1 MRHEEIPIQ
10 VEGSAPETHLTT
22 YILGDYLDEAPNDIR
37 PLVLICPGGAYAMTS
52 NREAEPVALQFNAMG
67 YHAAILRYSCAPAV
81 FPTSLLEVAASVK
94 YIREHAKA
102 WRVSPDKIL
111 IMGFSAG
118 GHLAASYGVFWDEK
132 FVREAFSCT
141 RELLQPNGLIL
152 CYPVISADES
162 IAHVPSLQNL
172 LGEQYEAKKE
182 EMSLEKQVGEQVPE
196 TFLWHT
202 FEDKTVPFW
211 NSFRFA
217 EALGRAGI
225 PLEYHLY
232 PTGEHGLSLAVDS
245 IRRKDGSG
253 SEKGGESW
261 FPLLKSWLL
270 RKFGL

>member
-1 MRHEEIPIQ
+1 MKKFCKRSLFR
-10 VEGSAPETHLTT
+10 VPE
-22 YILGDYLDEAPNDIR
+22 N
-37 PLVLICPGGAYAMTS
+37 CCS
-52 NREAEPVALQFNAMG
+52 Q
-67 YHAAILRYSCAPAV
+67 
-81 FPTSLLEVAASVK
+81 
-94 YIREHAKA
+94 
-102 WRVSPDKIL
+102 
-111 IMGFSAG
+111 
-118 GHLAASYGVFWDEK
+118 
-132 FVREAFSCT
+132 
-141 RELLQPNGLIL
+141 NGLIL

-217 EALGRAGI
+217 EAIGRAGI

-253 SEKGGESW
+253 SEKGCEAG
-261 FPLLKSWLL
+261 F
-270 RKFGL
+270 RF

>member
-172 LGEQYEAKKE
+172 LGEQYEAKKKRCLWKNKWENRCRKPSCGILLRIRQFPSGTLFVLQRRLE
-182 EMSLEKQVGEQVPE
+182 EPE
-196 TFLWHT
+196 FLWNII
-202 FEDKTVPFW
+202 F
-211 NSFRFA
+211 
-217 EALGRAGI
+217 I
-225 PLEYHLY
+225 PR
-232 PTGEHGLSLAVDS
+232 GEHGLSLAVTVS
-245 IRRKDGSG
+245 A
-253 SEKGGESW
+253 EKTAAV
-261 FPLLKSWLL
+261 LKKGVKAGF
-270 RKFGL
+270 RF

>member
-102 WRVSPDKIL
+102 WRVSP
-111 IMGFSAG
+111 
-118 GHLAASYGVFWDEK
+118 DEK

-253 SEKGGESW
+253 SEKGCESW

>member
-172 LGEQYEAKKE
+172 LGEQYGAKKE

-253 SEKGGESW
+253 SEKGCESW

-270 RKFGL
+270 WKFGL

>member
-37 PLVLICPGGAYAMTS
+37 PLVLICPGGAYAMPS

-253 SEKGGESW
+253 SEKGCESW